1 MSLQAN
7 TIHELNRKPSVW
19 VMSTTSAQKNS
30 KTTKNYIIMCIHKIM
45 SSHIAFIAEKEHFYP
60 VTVNFDCQI

>member
-1 MSLQAN
+1 MCVHMFCLMSLQAN

-30 KTTKNYIIMCIHKIM
+30 KTTKNYIIMCIHKI
-45 SSHIAFIAEKEHFYP
+45 
-60 VTVNFDCQI
+60 